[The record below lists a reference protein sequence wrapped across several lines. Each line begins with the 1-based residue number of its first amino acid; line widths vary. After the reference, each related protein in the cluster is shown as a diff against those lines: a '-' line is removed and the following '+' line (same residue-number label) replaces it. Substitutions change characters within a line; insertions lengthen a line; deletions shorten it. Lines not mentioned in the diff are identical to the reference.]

1 MTGATLFDPGLQP
14 ERTDLA
20 WRRTV
25 LAVAVG
31 ALVSL
36 RLLPPV
42 LGAWSLA
49 VGLVGLLLAGAS
61 WVLARRRA
69 RLVRAALLH
78 TSASLPGAGLL
89 LIHATITA
97 SAAILALVYVILS

>member
-1 MTGATLFDPGLQP
+1 MIQALVFDPGLQP

-25 LAVAVG
+25 LAIAVG

-36 RLLPPV
+36 RLLPSV
-42 LGAWSLA
+42 LGPWSLGI
-49 VGLVGLLLAGAS
+49 GLVGLLLAGAS

-69 RLVRAALLH
+69 MLVRVALLT
-78 TSASLPGAGLL
+78 TSAPLPGAGLL
-89 LIHATITA
+89 LLVAITTA
-97 SAAILALVYVILS
+97 SAATLAILYILLS

>member
-1 MTGATLFDPGLQP
+1 MTPTGLFDAGLQP

-31 ALVSL
+31 ALISL

-42 LGAWSLA
+42 LGSWSLA
-49 VGLVGLLLAGAS
+49 VGLLGLMLAGVT
-61 WVLARRRA
+61 WVLARRRSL
-69 RLVRAALLH
+69 LVQAALLE
-78 TSASLPGAGLL
+78 TPKPLPGAAPLL
-89 LIHATITA
+89 LLVLMTAGAATFG
-97 SAAILALVYVILS
+97 LAYVALS